1 MIKGVILSGGSG
13 TRLRP
18 LTHTGPKQLIPIAN
32 KPNILY
38 CIEDLRNAGIKELC
52 VILGDNM
59 PGKVK
64 ELLKDGSDFGVGITY
79 IEQGAPRGIA
89 HAVACARLFV
99 GKDPFV
105 VYLGDNIIRGGIK
118 EMVKDFKENKYNSA
132 VALCKVKD
140 PQRFGV
146 AELDKNG
153 KIISLEEKPKKPKS
167 DFALT
172 GIYFFTPL
180 IFDMIKTLKPS
191 WRGELEITD
200 AIHELV
206 KRKYRV
212 HAYTVDGWWK
222 DTGKPEDI
230 LEANHLV
237 LDDLVPYNKGKIV
250 DGTIVKGR
258 VGIGENTTI
267 YEGSVVRGPVIIGK
281 NCKIGPN
288 TYIGPYTSI
297 GDNSIIANSEIEASI
312 IIGDCKIDC
321 GNKIIDSLI
330 GRSSVISSVKGS
342 LPKGHRL
349 VLGENSF
356 IQINE

>member
-38 CIEDLRNAGIKELC
+38 CLEDLRDAGIKDLC

-64 ELLKDGSDFGVGITY
+64 ELLKDGSDFGVEITY
-79 IEQGAPRGIA
+79 VDQGAPRGIA
-89 HAVACARLFV
+89 HAVACAMPFV
-99 GKDPFV
+99 GKDQFV
-105 VYLGDNIIRGGIK
+105 VYLGDNILWGGIK
-118 EMVKDFKENKYNSA
+118 RMVEDFKKSKYDCA

-167 DFALT
+167 DLALT

-206 KRKYRV
+206 KRKHRV
-212 HAYTVDGWWK
+212 NAYLVEGWWK

-237 LDDLVPYNKGKIV
+237 LDDLVPYNKGEIIGEAV
-250 DGTIVKGR
+250 VKGR

-267 YEGSVVRGPVIIGK
+267 YEGSVIRGPVIIGK

-288 TYIGPYTSI
+288 AHIGPYTSI
-297 GDNSIIANSEIEASI
+297 GDNTVITNSEIEASI
-312 IIGDCKIDC
+312 ITGDCKIES

-330 GRSSVISSVKGS
+330 GRNSVISSVKGS
-342 LPKGHRL
+342 LPRGHRL
-349 VLGENSF
+349 ILGENSF